1 MSHHRR
7 RHLVERGRCVMNG
20 HVYLTLAI
28 ISEVIAT
35 LALKA
40 SDGFSVLLPS
50 LVVVVGYGFA
60 FYLLSKA
67 LEFLPLSIAYAI
79 WSGVGTAAT
88 AVLGIVLFDDPF
100 SVRLVFGIVAIIG
113 GVVFLN
119 LPERTAPED
128 IH

>member
-1 MSHHRR
+1 
-7 RHLVERGRCVMNG
+7 MNG
-20 HVYLTLAI
+20 HAYLTLAI
-28 ISEVIAT
+28 VSEVIAT

-50 LVVVVGYGFA
+50 LVVIVGYSFA

-100 SVRLVFGIVAIIG
+100 SLRLVFGIVAIIG

-119 LPERTAPED
+119 LPERTTTED

>member
-1 MSHHRR
+1 
-7 RHLVERGRCVMNG
+7 MNG